1 MGDRQKEGIF
11 INGGLLAL
19 GNVISALGED
29 NNRKP
34 QHVPYRDSKLTR
46 LLQDSLGG
54 NSHTLML
61 ACVSASNS
69 DYTETLNTLKYAN
82 RARNI
87 QNRVQINQDFIE
99 GGSLE
104 ESLYLRSQ
112 ISRLKNQLHM
122 LKEVHHND
130 ITIQDL
136 KQEMHEI
143 KSFSQQISKEL
154 AQVTSVRD
162 TILLGKDEPTE
173 SHPIIQQYAH
183 QIQHLRQQL
192 LETRSS
198 QSNSKSRDFLISMPT
213 SSPTLPKVSS
223 SMGFFDKNKL
233 FVDYY
238 YNNNITKKHQ
248 GSVSSNRRL
257 TSKKKPV
264 IQRMKTQS
272 SPSSKRK
279 QQQTHENMDELF
291 ELLRKE
297 YSNKNDAC
305 EDDNEIIFKVNVS
318 LYNWSYIK
326 EVCMCVYA
334 VCVFIDNTH
343 TLSTHNG
350 ESFFDSKFY
359 LAHMQTCLSGHSQQM
374 KRYYM
379 RHMPA

>member
-154 AQVTSVRD
+154 AQVTSVKD

-173 SHPIIQQYAH
+173 SHPIIQQYAQ

-192 LETRSS
+192 LETRTS

-213 SSPTLPKVSS
+213 SPPTLSKVSS

-238 YNNNITKKHQ
+238 YNNNNTTKKHQ

-305 EDDNEIIFKVNVS
+305 EDDDEIIFKVNVS

-326 EVCMCVYA
+326 EVCMCVYV
-334 VCVFIDNTH
+334 VCVCLSINTH
-343 TLSTHNG
+343 THTLRTMGRAFLILN
-350 ESFFDSKFY
+350 F
-359 LAHMQTCLSGHSQQM
+359 T
-374 KRYYM
+374 
-379 RHMPA
+379 

>member
-29 NNRKP
+29 SNNKSSKKS

-61 ACVSASNS
+61 ACVSASSS

-99 GGSLE
+99 GSLE

-112 ISRLKNQLHM
+112 ISKLKNQLHM

-130 ITIQDL
+130 IAIQDL

-162 TILLGKDEPTE
+162 TMLLGKDEPTE
-173 SHPIIQQYAH
+173 PHPIIQQYAH

-192 LETRSS
+192 AETRSS
-198 QSNSKSRDFLISMPT
+198 KSNSKSRDFSILMPMPPQPPPP
-213 SSPTLPKVSS
+213 SSSSSLSLPKVSS

-233 FVDYY
+233 SVD
-238 YNNNITKKHQ
+238 YNNNFKKHQ

-257 TSKKKPV
+257 TSKKKP
-264 IQRMKTQS
+264 ITQRMKTQS

-297 YSNKNDAC
+297 YSNKNNAC
-305 EDDNEIIFKVNVS
+305 ENDNEIIFKVNVS

-326 EVCMCVYA
+326 EVRARARVCVLCA
-334 VCVFIDNTH
+334 VCIVYCVLCIACVC
-343 TLSTHNG
+343 
-350 ESFFDSKFY
+350 Y
-359 LAHMQTCLSGHSQQM
+359 Q
-374 KRYYM
+374 
-379 RHMPA
+379 